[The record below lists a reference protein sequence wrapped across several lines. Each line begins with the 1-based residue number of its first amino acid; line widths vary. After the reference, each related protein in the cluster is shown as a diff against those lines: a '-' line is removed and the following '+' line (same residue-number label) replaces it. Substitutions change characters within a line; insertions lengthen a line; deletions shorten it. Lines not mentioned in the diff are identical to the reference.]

1 MSFTLVAKV
10 MSLKVG
16 SLPRKMVLLKL
27 ADQANDDGLCWPSY
41 QTIAESCELSRRS
54 VIRHIQQLETDG
66 YLTIT
71 KTYDK
76 SNKKNFSNRYTL
88 TLNRGDRLSLVTDEA
103 PSGDSVSL
111 PSDSVSPEPI
121 NEPINESITKDI
133 GEKKKKVAV
142 SKFVEPT
149 LEQVKAYFTE
159 RGHQD
164 AVSESEKWIDYYI
177 ANGWKVGK
185 NPMKDWK
192 AAIRNWM
199 RNYQPQPQ
207 QTNYQGN
214 NHEINQSAN
223 SQPKQS
229 SADVYAAKLAEQ
241 RRQREAANT
250 TVTGSDRANV
260 YDMEETF

>member
-41 QTIAESCELSRRS
+41 QTIADSCELSRRS

-76 SNKKNFSNRYTL
+76 SNKKNFSNKYNL

-121 NEPINESITKDI
+121 NEPINEPITKDI
-133 GEKKKKVAV
+133 GEKKKKVTV

-149 LEQVKAYFTE
+149 LEQAKAYFTE

-214 NHEINQSAN
+214 NHANHQSAN
-223 SQPKQS
+223 SQPNHFDNLR
-229 SADVYAAKLAEQ
+229 AEARAKYG
-241 RRQREAANT
+241 NT
-250 TVTGSDRANV
+250 QPNTGELRTVN
-260 YDMEETF
+260 

>member
-76 SNKKNFSNRYTL
+76 SNKKNFSNRYNL
-88 TLNRGDRLSLVTDEA
+88 TLNRGDRLSLVTDEP

-121 NEPINESITKDI
+121 IEPTIKPITKDI
-133 GEKKKKVAV
+133 CGKKKKVAAK
-142 SKFVEPT
+142 KFVEPT
-149 LEQVKAYFTE
+149 LEQAKEYFVE
-159 RGHQD
+159 LGHQD
-164 AVSESEKWIDYYI
+164 SENESAKWIDYYI

-199 RNYQPQPQ
+199 RNYQPKPQ

-214 NHEINQSAN
+214 NNAINQSAN
-223 SQPKQS
+223 KQGQQQPNHFDQLR
-229 SADVYAAKLAEQ
+229 AEAAAKYG
-241 RRQREAANT
+241 NT
-250 TVTGSDRANV
+250 QPNTGELRTVN
-260 YDMEETF
+260 

>member
-88 TLNRGDRLSLVTDEA
+88 TLNRGDRLSLVTGEA

-121 NEPINESITKDI
+121 NEPINEPITKDI

-149 LEQVKAYFTE
+149 LEQAKAYFAE

-214 NHEINQSAN
+214 NHANHQSAN
-223 SQPKQS
+223 SQLNHFDQLR
-229 SADVYAAKLAEQ
+229 AEARAKYG
-241 RRQREAANT
+241 NT
-250 TVTGSDRANV
+250 QPNTGELRTVN
-260 YDMEETF
+260 

>member
-1 MSFTLVAKV
+1 MSFTLAAKV

-121 NEPINESITKDI
+121 NEPINELINEPITKDI

-149 LEQVKAYFTE
+149 LEQAKAYFTE

-199 RNYQPQPQ
+199 RNYQPKPQ

-214 NHEINQSAN
+214 NHANHQSAN
-223 SQPKQS
+223 NQPNHFDQLR
-229 SADVYAAKLAEQ
+229 AEAAAKYGNAQ
-241 RRQREAANT
+241 ANT
-250 TVTGSDRANV
+250 GELRTVN
-260 YDMEETF
+260 

>member
-76 SNKKNFSNRYTL
+76 SNKKNFSNRYNL

-121 NEPINESITKDI
+121 NEPINEPITKDI
-133 GEKKKKVAV
+133 GEEKKKVAV

-149 LEQVKAYFTE
+149 LEQAKAYFTE

-185 NPMKDWK
+185 NPMRDWK

-214 NHEINQSAN
+214 SHANHQSAN
-223 SQPKQS
+223 SQPNHFDQLR
-229 SADVYAAKLAEQ
+229 AEAAAKYG
-241 RRQREAANT
+241 NT
-250 TVTGSDRANV
+250 QPNTGELRTVN
-260 YDMEETF
+260 

>member
-121 NEPINESITKDI
+121 NEPINEPITKDI

-149 LEQVKAYFTE
+149 LEQARAYFIE

-214 NHEINQSAN
+214 NHANHQSAN
-223 SQPKQS
+223 SQRNHFDQLR
-229 SADVYAAKLAEQ
+229 AEARAKYGSTQ
-241 RRQREAANT
+241 PNT
-250 TVTGSDRANV
+250 GELRTVN
-260 YDMEETF
+260 

>member
-121 NEPINESITKDI
+121 NEPINEK
-133 GEKKKKVAV
+133 
-142 SKFVEPT
+142 
-149 LEQVKAYFTE
+149 
-159 RGHQD
+159 RGL
-164 AVSESEKWIDYYI
+164 VL
-177 ANGWKVGK
+177 
-185 NPMKDWK
+185 
-192 AAIRNWM
+192 
-199 RNYQPQPQ
+199 
-207 QTNYQGN
+207 T
-214 NHEINQSAN
+214 
-223 SQPKQS
+223 
-229 SADVYAAKLAEQ
+229 
-241 RRQREAANT
+241 
-250 TVTGSDRANV
+250 
-260 YDMEETF
+260 

>member
-121 NEPINESITKDI
+121 NEPINEPITKDI

-149 LEQVKAYFTE
+149 LEQARAYFTE

-214 NHEINQSAN
+214 TNANHQPAN
-223 SQPKQS
+223 SQPNHFDQLR
-229 SADVYAAKLAEQ
+229 AEAAAKYG
-241 RRQREAANT
+241 NT
-250 TVTGSDRANV
+250 QPNTGELRTVN
-260 YDMEETF
+260 